1 MDIQKKAQDSTVF
14 TYIEERDI
22 YTSSIIDIELDEFL
36 LEFFNDNS
44 VSIITRGHNQLVLNE
59 QKLNLLIEL
68 IKTVNKRYEEEEQEE
83 PKI

>member
-1 MDIQKKAQDSTVF
+1 MDVETKQQNTSLF
-14 TYIEERDI
+14 SFIEERGI
-22 YTSSIIDIELDEFL
+22 YTSSIIDVELDEFL
-36 LEFFNDNS
+36 LEFVNDNS

-68 IKTVNKRYEEEEQEE
+68 IKTINERYEEEEQEE

>member
-1 MDIQKKAQDSTVF
+1 MDIETKQQNTSLF
-14 TYIEERDI
+14 LFIEERDI
-22 YTSSIIDIELDEFL
+22 YTSSIIDVELDEFL

-59 QKLNLLIEL
+59 QKLNILIEL
-68 IKTVNKRYEEEEQEE
+68 IKTINKRYEEEEQEE